1 MQLSLFTLSFFPI
14 VNNQFLKKLK
24 TAFYIAR
31 RYLIS
36 KKSVNVINIISG
48 ISVSGVT
55 VGTFAL
61 VVILSVFNGLDFS
74 IKSLYSRFDPDIK
87 IVAAKGK
94 SFEMKEGNF
103 DAIKHL
109 NGVVSLTPVI
119 EEDAILMYGKRQ
131 YFATVKG
138 VPSNYNE
145 ISGLDSSSIT
155 SGRFL
160 LEENQVPY
168 AVVGQGVKYYLSV
181 GLTFTEPIQIYTLKK
196 GTSGRP
202 NIANIFNHSM
212 IYASGIFQS
221 QQDIDS
227 KYILVPF
234 SYAQELFQMDNRV
247 SAVEIGLKKGVSADL
262 VQSDISKTIGGNF
275 VIKTQFQQHE
285 LFYKVM
291 QSEKWAIFLILA
303 FVLIIASF
311 NVLGSLSMLII
322 DKKADIAI
330 LQSMGANQKLIRTIF
345 LFEGWM
351 ISLIGAAFGVLLGVL
366 ICWVQVK
373 YGILKIPGND
383 GSFIFSVYPVEV
395 RISDLI
401 AIFMLVT
408 GIGFLAAW
416 YPIRFISGK
425 YLTTPTK

>member
-1 MQLSLFTLSFFPI
+1 
-14 VNNQFLKKLK
+14 VK

-36 KKSVNVINIISG
+36 KKSVNVINLISG
-48 ISVSGVT
+48 ISVAGVT
-55 VGTFAL
+55 VGTIAL

-74 IKSLYSRFDPDIK
+74 IKSLFSRFDPDIK

-94 SFEMKEGNF
+94 SFELTDGNF
-103 DAIKHL
+103 DEVKHL

-119 EEDAILMYGKRQ
+119 EDDAILMYGKHE

-138 VPSNYNE
+138 VPTNYNE

-160 LEENQVPY
+160 LEENQVPF
-168 AVVGQGVKYYLSV
+168 AVVGQGVAYYLSV
-181 GLTFTEPIQIYTLKK
+181 GLTFTDPIQIFTLKK

-202 NIANIFNHSM
+202 NLANIFNHNM
-212 IYASGIFQS
+212 IYASGIFQN
-221 QQDIDS
+221 QQEIDS

-234 SYAQELFQMDNRV
+234 IYAQELYQMGNQV
-247 SAVEIGLKKGVSADL
+247 SAVEVGLKKGVSADL
-262 VQSDISKTIGGNF
+262 VQSDISRVLGEKF

-291 QSEKWAIFLILA
+291 QSEKWVIFLILA
-303 FVLIIASF
+303 FVLVIASF
-311 NVLGSLSMLII
+311 NMLGSLLLLII
-322 DKKADIAI
+322 DKKTDIAV
-330 LQSMGANQKLIRTIF
+330 LQSMGANEKLIRTIF

-351 ISLIGAAFGVLLGVL
+351 ISLAGATFGVFLGVL
-366 ICWVQVK
+366 ICWIQIK
-373 YGILKIPGND
+373 FGILKIPGND

-425 YLTTPTK
+425 YLTSPTK